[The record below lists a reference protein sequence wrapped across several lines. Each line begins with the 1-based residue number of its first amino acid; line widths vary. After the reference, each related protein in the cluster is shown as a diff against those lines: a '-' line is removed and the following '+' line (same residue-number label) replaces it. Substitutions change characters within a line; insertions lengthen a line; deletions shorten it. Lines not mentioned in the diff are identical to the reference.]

1 MRRTTKALA
10 SIGWSLAALV
20 VLACSGDDTDTL
32 PGGPDSGVD
41 ASNDAT
47 IHVGADAGADA
58 GEDAAED
65 SGVCIPYD
73 GAVFSDAEV
82 QAGYKIVVARG
93 CQQCH
98 GLLMQGSS
106 NPLPSTNAEGGLAYA
121 PDLTPDPV
129 NGLGCWTNAQIEL
142 AFLNGI
148 DNEGDPL
155 CSPMPHWGEVP
166 NPIDDAG
173 AEAVLAYLRN
183 LATVINPTVPN
194 TGNCPS
200 PEDAGPEDAGPADAG
215 PGDAATDAGSEDA
228 GPGDAGSEDAGPA
241 DAGDEDSATDAGLD
255 ATADANVDA
264 GSDAASDAGAD
275 ADAG

>member
-10 SIGWSLAALV
+10 SIGWSLAALA
-20 VLACSGDDTDTL
+20 VLACSGDDTDTPL
-32 PGGPDSGVD
+32 PAGPDSGVD
-41 ASNDAT
+41 ASKDAT
-47 IHVGADAGADA
+47 ISVGADAGVDGA

-65 SGVCIPYD
+65 SGVCVPYD

-82 QAGYKIVVARG
+82 QAGYQIVVARG

-129 NGLGCWTNAQIEL
+129 NGLGCWTNAQIER
-142 AFLNGI
+142 AFLHGI

-183 LATVINPTVPN
+183 LATVVNPTVPN

-200 PEDAGPEDAGPADAG
+200 PEDAGPEDAGP
-215 PGDAATDAGSEDA
+215 EDA
-228 GPGDAGSEDAGPA
+228 GPGDAGPGDAG
-241 DAGDEDSATDAGLD
+241 EDSAMDAGLD

-264 GSDAASDAGAD
+264 GSDAASDASTD